1 MLAGPIDGLESTVN
15 LQNLK
20 CYSPRSSMLGEPAA
34 GDFNGDGSVDKLDL
48 AVRGRQFGQVAS
60 GLSADDGDVDGT
72 DFLTWQRQLGSGSP
86 TTASSA
92 VVPEPAT
99 LATLLL
105 GVLLL
110 SSKRRGALDEGH
122 KPWRTDPQWVR

>member
-48 AVRGRQFGQVAS
+48 AVWGRQFGQVAS
-60 GLSADDGDVDGT
+60 GLSADDDDGNGYDET
-72 DFLTWQRQLGSGSP
+72 LTIDPKNLQMPLSRARSRLQRAVSLAAVSTCALETGRVRQIRVGKRFDFSTIEILER
-86 TTASSA
+86 
-92 VVPEPAT
+92 
-99 LATLLL
+99 
-105 GVLLL
+105 
-110 SSKRRGALDEGH
+110 
-122 KPWRTDPQWVR
+122 